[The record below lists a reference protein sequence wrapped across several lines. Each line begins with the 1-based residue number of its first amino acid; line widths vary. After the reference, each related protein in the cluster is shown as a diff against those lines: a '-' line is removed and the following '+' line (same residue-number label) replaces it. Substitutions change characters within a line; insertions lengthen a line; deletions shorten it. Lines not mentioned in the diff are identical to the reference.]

1 MFKKLFVVLAASL
14 VLLPVVLAEGAL
26 NFTSTQMEP
35 VAEQKFAKGVLLK
48 GFTDETGVAVEFI
61 AMPSYHDMFMRLS
74 AEVAAAKVTISVVG
88 ELHSGLDLMNA
99 KGLFDDLTGIT
110 LPDRTFIKALEDYSV
125 MAGRKVYVPWMQA
138 TYVMVVNKKA
148 FEYLPLG
155 LTVEDVTGAS
165 EKWTYYALLNWSKN
179 LNEAF
184 KGPKLGFPMGPKGL
198 WHRFLHGYIYPAF
211 TGYQAVAFDSL
222 RAVKLWEYLREL
234 RGYMHPASSTWVAMD
249 EPLLKE
255 EVLIAWDHTARI
267 KTALI
272 EKPGDFAIV
281 PVPSGLKG
289 RGYITVAVG
298 LGIPVGAPEK
308 DSAIKLI
315 EYLTRPDIQVTVLE
329 NVGFFPTVKEAE
341 GTIPAGPLK
350 VLAKGVLTQSGAADS
365 VMVMIPSLG
374 PKGGEFT
381 ATYRDVFTKIVLEE
395 ADIGTTITEAAD
407 KIRALFEEVG
417 VPMV

>member
-1 MFKKLFVVLAASL
+1 
-14 VLLPVVLAEGAL
+14 
-26 NFTSTQMEP
+26 
-35 VAEQKFAKGVLLK
+35 
-48 GFTDETGVAVEFI
+48 
-61 AMPSYHDMFMRLS
+61 
-74 AEVAAAKVTISVVG
+74 
-88 ELHSGLDLMNA
+88 
-99 KGLFDDLTGIT
+99 
-110 LPDRTFIKALEDYSV
+110 
-125 MAGRKVYVPWMQA
+125 
-138 TYVMVVNKKA
+138 
-148 FEYLPLG
+148 
-155 LTVEDVTGAS
+155 
-165 EKWTYYALLNWSKN
+165 
-179 LNEAF
+179 
-184 KGPKLGFPMGPKGL
+184 MGPKGL

-234 RGYMHPASSTWVAMD
+234 RGYMHPASSTWEAMD

-267 KTALI
+267 KSAII
-272 EKPGDFAIV
+272 EKPKDFAIV

-298 LGIPVGAPEK
+298 LAIPVGAPEK
-308 DSAIKLI
+308 DNAIRLI

-341 GTIPAGPLK
+341 GAIPAGPLK

-381 ATYRDVFTKIVLEE
+381 ATYRDVFTKIVIEG
-395 ADIGTTITEAAD
+395 ADIGMTITEAGD